1 MTGNNCVSGPRK
13 WRKSILAFA
22 WSIPVSSMFLMS
34 STGWGQQAQVDPVP
48 TDPGTDPV
56 LVVDPQVVPDGS
68 QNPPT
73 DGTPTDGTPTD
84 GTPTDG
90 TVDPTVIRYNVIPGG
105 NLDGGVVNTDTIP
118 PPIFYATGGGPPP
131 LSTVAGTPNQLGV
144 ANGVDSVQQVP
155 VGVASLFQQ
164 LHALP
169 TSSAQHSALNA
180 LSGEAY
186 GTSQSIGL
194 QIANQTLQSITNRL
208 VNNSQ
213 FLIGGDSAI
222 IAQQSTAPGTIL
234 RGQPAMLEAR
244 AWAQGYGSS
253 GGFSSDSNASAS
265 NYNLGGLS
273 YGVDLARDE
282 TGVFGI
288 AGGNTFTTWG
298 NDLTDRGHVSS
309 FQVGLYGMKR
319 FESFYGFAVANYG
332 HNRNDVNR
340 NIKIGTVNAVTTGS
354 FTGHQFGSYGE
365 AGVNL
370 DAPAF
375 RLQPFAGLQYVYLSN
390 GRFTE
395 SGGGGAALN
404 VAAANLNTLQSHLGA
419 RLVVPEMVT
428 RRGLKWTPYVGG
440 RWVYDMLG
448 QQNSTFASL
457 SGAPGAS
464 WVVTGAQSGRN
475 VGMVGP
481 GVTVELMRGVSLF
494 GNYDFQWA
502 NRYQAHTGSG
512 GVLIQY

>member
-1 MTGNNCVSGPRK
+1 MKTGNNCVSEIQK

-22 WSIPVSSMFLMS
+22 WSIPVGSMLLMS
-34 STGWGQQAQVDPVP
+34 SASWGQVAQVDPTP
-48 TDPGTDPV
+48 TDSGNDPTI
-56 LVVDPQVVPDGS
+56 VVDPPVVIPDGS
-68 QNPPT
+68 GNPPTDRTST
-73 DGTPTDGTPTD
+73 DGTPTDVT
-84 GTPTDG
+84 
-90 TVDPTVIRYNVIPGG
+90 DPTVIRYNQIPGG
-105 NLDGGVVNTDTIP
+105 DGTTGDIP
-118 PPIFYATGGGPPP
+118 PPDIPDINNFSTGGGPPP
-131 LSTVAGTPNQLGV
+131 LVFAAGTTNQFGV
-144 ANGVDSVQQVP
+144 ATGIDSIQQVP
-155 VGVASLFQQ
+155 VTVADLFQQ
-164 LHALP
+164 LHSLP
-169 TSSAQHSALNA
+169 TSSAQQSALNS

-222 IAQQSTAPGTIL
+222 VAQRSTAPGTIL

-244 AWAQGYGSS
+244 GWVQGYGST
-253 GGFSSDSNASAS
+253 GGFSSDGNASAS
-265 NYNLGGLS
+265 SYNLGGLS
-273 YGVDLARDE
+273 YGLDLARDE

-319 FESFYGFAVANYG
+319 IESFYGFAVANYG

-340 NIKIGTVNAVTTGS
+340 NIQIGSVNAVTSGS

-365 AGVNL
+365 AGMNL
-370 DAPAF
+370 DAPAL
-375 RLQPFAGLQYVYLSN
+375 RLQPFVGLQYVYLSN

-404 VAAANLNTLQSHLGA
+404 VAAANLNTLQSHLGS
-419 RLVVPEMVT
+419 RLVVPEMTT
-428 RRGLKWTPYVGG
+428 RRGLKWTPYVSG

-464 WVVTGAQSGRN
+464 WVVTGVQSGRS

-481 GVTVELMRGVSLF
+481 GVTVELIRGVSLF
-494 GNYDFQWA
+494 ANYDFQWA
-502 NRYQAHTGSG
+502 TRYQAHTGSG
-512 GVLIQY
+512 GVLVQY